1 MRLIKAIYDLFW
13 NKDDLFQNEAEMFRN
28 IICTGISRNSISIIY
43 KNYST
48 ALIKQGYSI
57 SLGLDYLG
65 GAL

>member
-1 MRLIKAIYDLFW
+1 MLLVCIGARILRGS
-13 NKDDLFQNEAEMFRN
+13 M
-28 IICTGISRNSISIIY
+28 SIIY

-65 GAL
+65 GALQDSSLYYFSYTI